1 MDREGVT
8 VEYLARSIEDPAS
21 VPWLC
26 AALVFGV
33 ALLAFIGRR
42 G

>member
-1 MDREGVT
+1 M
-8 VEYLARSIEDPAS
+8 IEDPAS

-26 AALVFGV
+26 AALVIGV

-42 G
+42 R